1 MVKWR
6 VVVNHQIP
14 RFISKRHRF
23 VVMELFTIGME
34 NNAAAVNI
42 FYHIELNCYLFK
54 QKRILK
60 CPSYGNKQF
69 IYINIV
75 LSWNGKL
82 YHHNL
87 SLLQG
92 SCMIQKKVYAVMI
105 PFMIKRTEFAVA
117 LSYSRLT
124 PILLCV
130 VAGNYITA
138 IKVRVNYSANDQ
150 K

>member
-34 NNAAAVNI
+34 NNAATVNI

-82 YHHNL
+82 YHHNKAKTFITFTGEL
-87 SLLQG
+87 YDPEKSMCCNDTVHDKENRVCCG
-92 SCMIQKKVYAVMI
+92 SKLFTSDTHPVVCCGGK
-105 PFMIKRTEFAVA
+105 
-117 LSYSRLT
+117 LHNSYQSK
-124 PILLCV
+124 
-130 VAGNYITA
+130 G
-138 IKVRVNYSANDQ
+138 
-150 K
+150 

>member
-1 MVKWR
+1 
-6 VVVNHQIP
+6 
-14 RFISKRHRF
+14 
-23 VVMELFTIGME
+23 ME
-34 NNAAAVNI
+34 NYTI
-42 FYHIELNCYLFK
+42 ITK
-54 QKRILK
+54 QK
-60 CPSYGNKQF
+60 
-69 IYINIV
+69 
-75 LSWNGKL
+75 
-82 YHHNL
+82 HL

-150 K
+150 KWKFFINIIIINNFNFFYVSYLRNWRTQFCICIYLHTLYRMVVWNGNWCLLFVNEISKTNSLLIIKMWEWL